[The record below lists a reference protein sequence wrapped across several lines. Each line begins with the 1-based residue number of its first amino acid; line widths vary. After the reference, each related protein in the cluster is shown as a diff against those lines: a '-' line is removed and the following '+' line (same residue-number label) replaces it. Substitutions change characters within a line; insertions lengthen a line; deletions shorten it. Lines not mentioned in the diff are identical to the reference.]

1 MASRNKKQH
10 QEEGAP
16 GWIVTFSDLMSLLL
30 TFFVLLL
37 SFSTISEKDFQKAVM
52 SLQGAFGVLSHMQTE
67 IRPISEMPR
76 VNRSAMDRAAR
87 RLRRQLQIRGQDK
100 DVKVEFDATGGLK
113 IVLPTAILFGSAS
126 ADLMPAAAP
135 VLQDV
140 ADVLK
145 SLPEVFIE
153 VRGHTDSRPMTSSGR
168 YRDNYDLSYF
178 RADAVARRVQ
188 TVGQIPMRQ
197 FEVVACGDS
206 QPVATNET
214 EEGRAANRRVEI
226 FVRGVLDNQQV
237 EGLRSEFEGV
247 EGVSTENRNPRVWPG
262 PEF

>member
-1 MASRNKKQH
+1 MGRGRKAKQ
-10 QEEGAP
+10 EGGGVP
-16 GWIVTFSDLMSLLL
+16 EWVVTFADMMSLLL
-30 TFFVLLL
+30 TFFILLL
-37 SFSTISEKDFQKAVM
+37 SFSTISEEDFQRAVM
-52 SLQGAFGVLSHMQTE
+52 SLQGAFGVLSYMQTE
-67 IRPISEMPR
+67 IQPISEMPR

-87 RLRRQLQIRGQDK
+87 RLRRQLQIRGQEK
-100 DVKVEFDATGGLK
+100 DVKIEFDATGGLK

-135 VLQDV
+135 VLADV

-153 VRGHTDSRPMTSSGR
+153 VRGHTDSRPMTSSGAF
-168 YRDNYDLSYF
+168 RDNYDLSYF
-178 RADAVARRVQ
+178 RADAVARRLHD
-188 TVGQIPMRQ
+188 TGQIPMQQ

-226 FVRGVLDNQQV
+226 YVRGVLDNQQV
-237 EGLRSEFEGV
+237 EGLRSEFESV
-247 EGVSTENRNPRVWPG
+247 EGVATENRTPRVWPG